1 MLGFVHQ
8 EVNTMRW
15 AYLVVLAAG
24 EWPEEDQGTRRMEAA
39 TATQSSPR
47 EKGKR
52 KRERGWVGRRTRTVT
67 VAGGPAWLGGIEGDR
82 WR

>member
-1 MLGFVHQ
+1 VLGFVHQ
-8 EVNTMRW
+8 EVNTKRW

-52 KRERGWVGRRTRTVT
+52 KRERT
-67 VAGGPAWLGGIEGDR
+67 LGGKKNKNRHGCR
-82 WR
+82 WTGLVRRNRR